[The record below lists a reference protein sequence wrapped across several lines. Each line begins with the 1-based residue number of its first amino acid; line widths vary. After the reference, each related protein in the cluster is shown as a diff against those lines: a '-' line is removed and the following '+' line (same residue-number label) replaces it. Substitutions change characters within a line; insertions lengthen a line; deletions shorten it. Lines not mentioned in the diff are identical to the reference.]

1 MIARRLPLA
10 LASLALA
17 AGLGA
22 CGNKQDK
29 ITEAET
35 EGVYVDV
42 GGLKYQVQISRQLNP
57 RDSEDREFLTGVT
70 EKPGADEAWFAV
82 FIRAENDGDT
92 PHRTAEDYEIEDTQG
107 NEFRP
112 LSMVQT
118 DNPYAYRPKTLLGHK
133 TLPGNNETAAQ
144 TSINGQLLLFKVPRS
159 SFDDRPRELRIH
171 DPDDPESIG
180 TVNFDVWPP

>member
-42 GGLKYQVQISRQLNP
+42 GGLKYQGRRSRQLNP
-57 RDSEDREFLTGVT
+57 RDSEDREFLTGGT

-82 FIRAENDGDT
+82 FIPAENDGDN
-92 PHRTAEDYEIEDTQG
+92 PHRVAEYYEISYTTG
-107 NEFRP
+107 
-112 LSMVQT
+112 
-118 DNPYAYRPKTLLGHK
+118 
-133 TLPGNNETAAQ
+133 
-144 TSINGQLLLFKVPRS
+144 
-159 SFDDRPRELRIH
+159 
-171 DPDDPESIG
+171 
-180 TVNFDVWPP
+180 